1 MIRYPIRPTHV
12 PHKVTMS
19 TKLQSTQHS
28 SGLALRSTDF
38 CAPED
43 LNFQA
48 LALITSLVIV
58 GSP

>member
-1 MIRYPIRPTHV
+1 MRPTHV

-48 LALITSLVIV
+48 LALMSLVIV

>member
-1 MIRYPIRPTHV
+1 MRPTHV

-58 GSP
+58 GSH